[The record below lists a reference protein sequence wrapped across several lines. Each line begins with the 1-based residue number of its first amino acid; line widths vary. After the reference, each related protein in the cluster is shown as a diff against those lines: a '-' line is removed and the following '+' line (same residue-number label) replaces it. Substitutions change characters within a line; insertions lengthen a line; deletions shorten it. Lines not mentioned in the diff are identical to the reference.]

1 MSVNAGSGLRA
12 QLRFD
17 KKKRLSDFP
26 AVPDRDENEQA
37 VRNIETDPCRR
48 SVHITKCCRLVV
60 GLLQRGPA
68 DWIWPVKSDTVR
80 EIDILFRDNGA

>member
-12 QLRFD
+12 QLRYD

-48 SVHITKCCRLVV
+48 SVHITSVHITS
-60 GLLQRGPA
+60 A
-68 DWIWPVKSDTVR
+68 DKLSAAGWSWGYCSAVTPPRWLAMDR
-80 EIDILFRDNGA
+80 

>member
-48 SVHITKCCRLVV
+48 SVHITKC
-60 GLLQRGPA
+60 
-68 DWIWPVKSDTVR
+68 
-80 EIDILFRDNGA
+80 